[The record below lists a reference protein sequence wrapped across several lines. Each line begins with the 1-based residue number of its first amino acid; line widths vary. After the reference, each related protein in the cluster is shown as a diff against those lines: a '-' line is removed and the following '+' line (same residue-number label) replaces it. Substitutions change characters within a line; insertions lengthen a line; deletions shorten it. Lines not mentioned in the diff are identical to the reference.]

1 MQTRP
6 VAPTCAGGIIAGAR
20 VLVVDEDPGT
30 RDTLVQ
36 TLVQYGA
43 YCMTAHTAS
52 QAEALLRQ
60 ESFSIVLTDVGLP
73 GESGL
78 DFVMQLTDEH
88 PDVVPVMIS
97 GRSDPN
103 LASIALELGAFGYI
117 LKPFQPSQVV
127 IEVTNALRRRELE
140 IENRR
145 HRRRL
150 ELVVRDRTLELSH
163 AVCDLERI
171 QQELRSSREET
182 VHRLSIVAELRDDAT
197 AQHIQRMSKYC
208 RSIAELAGL
217 SPDRCERICLA
228 SVMHDVGKIGIPDG
242 ILLKPGPLTGE
253 EWDIMRTHAEI
264 GNRILSA
271 SDNELLDTA
280 ATIALTHHERVDGT
294 GYPRG
299 LRGDAIPFEGR
310 IASIGDVFDALTT
323 DRVYRKAFTFDQAID
338 IMRAGRGRVFDAN
351 FLDVFLDSLEEAPRL
366 CVYLGRAP
374 G

>member
-1 MQTRP
+1 M
-6 VAPTCAGGIIAGAR
+6 PTCAGGIIAGAR

-43 YCMTAHTAS
+43 YCMTAHTAC

-103 LASIALELGAFGYI
+103 LASVALELGAFGYI

-197 AQHIQRMSKYC
+197 AQHIQRMSDYC
-208 RSIAELAGL
+208 RLIAELAGE
-217 SPDRCERICLA
+217 SPDRCERIRLA

-294 GYPRG
+294 GYPCG

-323 DRVYRKAFTFDQAID
+323 DRVYRKAFTFDQTID
-338 IMRAGRGRVFDAN
+338 IMRAGRGRVFDADL
-351 FLDVFLDSLEEAPRL
+351 LDVFLDSLEEAPRL
-366 CVYLGRAP
+366 CVYLDSGP
-374 G
+374 D